1 MPSGRRAGA
10 GRSLAELL
18 FRLRTEGDTPLRQ
31 SVSVAAGVVVGCLP
45 VYGLHLALCVALGRL
60 LRLSRVTMY
69 LAANLNNP
77 IVGPFLVYAEIQ
89 AGSLLRRGSLYPLS
103 FTALREVRLA
113 DCLVDLALGSVV
125 VGVVLGA
132 LAGLAAY
139 AVLREGDEERFRKL
153 LIARASLRY
162 LDSGYAQWEFVRG
175 KLRFDPVYLHLVR
188 SGVLPSRGR
197 LLDLGSGRGI
207 LLSLLVAY
215 RDLAATVPPPHGW
228 PSPPELELVGVE
240 GRRRAAAIARRALG
254 GQAKVRWADL
264 GRVELP
270 TCQGVVLLDVLHYLG
285 RETQE
290 KLLARVRGAL
300 EEGGVVVVREADAG
314 AGVRFAATR
323 LAERLRSLLRGRPWG
338 RFAYRRAAEWQSL
351 LEREGLEVRAEP
363 CRRGTPFANVLL
375 VARAAS
381 APSRPT
387 PA

>member
-1 MPSGRRAGA
+1 
-10 GRSLAELL
+10 
-18 FRLRTEGDTPLRQ
+18 
-31 SVSVAAGVVVGCLP
+31 
-45 VYGLHLALCVALGRL
+45 
-60 LRLSRVTMY
+60 MY

-103 FTALREVRLA
+103 FKALGEVRLA
-113 DCLVDLALGSVV
+113 DCLVDLALGSIL
-125 VGVVLGA
+125 VGVALGV

-139 AVLREGDEERFRKL
+139 TVLREGDEERFRKL
-153 LIARASLRY
+153 LIARAALRY

-215 RDLAATVPPPHGW
+215 RDLVATVPPPHGW
-228 PSPPELELVGVE
+228 PPPPELELVGVE
-240 GRRRAAAIARRALG
+240 GRRRVAAIARRALG
-254 GQAKVRWADL
+254 SRAKVRWVDL
-264 GRVELP
+264 HRVDLP
-270 TCQGVVLLDVLHYLG
+270 PCDGVVLLDVLHYLD

-290 KLLARVRGAL
+290 ELLQRARLAL

-314 AGVRFAATR
+314 AGIRFAATR
-323 LAERLRSLLRGRPWG
+323 VAERLRSLQRGRPWG

-351 LEREGLEVRAEP
+351 LEGYGLEVRAEP

-375 VARAAS
+375 VARAAPL
-381 APSRPT
+381 PSPPT